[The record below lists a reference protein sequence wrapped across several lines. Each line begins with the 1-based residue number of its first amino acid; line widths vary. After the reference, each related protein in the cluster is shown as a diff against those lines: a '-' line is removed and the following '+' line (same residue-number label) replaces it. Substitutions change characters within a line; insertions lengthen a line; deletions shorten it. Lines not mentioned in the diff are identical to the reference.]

1 MRTQNVLL
9 TAFLLFSLVMIIWL
23 TMGITYGLKHGPRMD
38 APPIGAGAGATGGA
52 NALGE
57 LFAGNKAN
65 ASAKE
70 KEQPKDLAPAAS
82 TPPSPSPAANL
93 VDPTTLEQGFII
105 LVNDKVKKS
114 SASDPIYFA
123 SNVTGWNPGDA
134 AFKLT
139 PQSDMKWRIHFTK
152 PKSKGNPNEPIEFK
166 FARGSWD
173 TCEVN
178 ADLSDMGNRTLPK
191 IDISKLKTGEIP
203 TIEFE
208 VVHWAD
214 ERPSAKPRGEVPVT
228 VSIGTL
234 KRLQV
239 QGGVGNALGQ
249 TRDLLVWLPPGYD
262 DAANA
267 STTYPVLYMH
277 DGQNLFSKPATAPAE
292 WQMDEVAGALL
303 KSQLVRPFIVVGIPH
318 SGSTRTAEYL
328 PPVTTEI
335 VSPGRASGTSFN
347 PKHDIPDPKN
357 DSKGP
362 EQTPGLPPQGDAHL
376 AWLRS
381 EVMPRVERAFRVKT
395 GPTNTG
401 IGGSSLGGLISL
413 YAGAKFPDT
422 FGLVLAESPSLRFG
436 KNEFGKTLF
445 ANVTVWPTKV
455 YLAVGTAE
463 AGAGNRASDDYAD
476 AVKALDATL
485 TEAGLSATR
494 KKFIVDE
501 GATHTEDAWAK
512 RLPEALRFLFGAE

>member
-1 MRTQNVLL
+1 MPLALAKGPRMRTQNVLL

-52 NALGE
+52 NAIGE

-70 KEQPKDLAPAAS
+70 KEQPKDA
-82 TPPSPSPAANL
+82 PSPAPAANL
-93 VDPTTLEQGFII
+93 IDPTTLEQGFII
-105 LVNDKVKKS
+105 LVNDKVKRS

-139 PQSDMKWRIHFTK
+139 PQSDMKWRLHLTK

-173 TCEVN
+173 ACEVN

-191 IDISKLKTGEIP
+191 IDASKLKQGEIP

-208 VVHWAD
+208 VLRWAD
-214 ERPSAKPRGEVPVT
+214 ERPNAKPKGESPAT

-234 KRLQV
+234 KRLEV
-239 QGGVGNALGQ
+239 QGGVGNAKGQ

-262 DAANA
+262 DAVNA

-277 DGQNLFSKPATAPAE
+277 DGQNLFSKPSTAPAE
-292 WQMDEVAGALL
+292 WQMDEVCGALL
-303 KSQLVRPFIVVGIPH
+303 KSQLIQPIIIVGIPH
-318 SGSTRTAEYL
+318 SGTTRTAEYM
-328 PPVTTEI
+328 PPVTTEEI
-335 VSPGRASGTSFN
+335 V
-347 PKHDIPDPKN
+347 
-357 DSKGP
+357 
-362 EQTPGLPPQGDAHL
+362 QGLPPQGDAHL
-376 AWLRS
+376 AWLRT

-413 YAGAKFPDT
+413 YAGAKHPDT

-445 ANVTVWPTKV
+445 ANVPMWPNKV

-463 AGAGNRASDDYAD
+463 AGAGNRASDDYAN

-485 TEAGLSATR
+485 TEAGLNVSR

-512 RLPEALRFLFGAE
+512 RLPVALRFLFGTE